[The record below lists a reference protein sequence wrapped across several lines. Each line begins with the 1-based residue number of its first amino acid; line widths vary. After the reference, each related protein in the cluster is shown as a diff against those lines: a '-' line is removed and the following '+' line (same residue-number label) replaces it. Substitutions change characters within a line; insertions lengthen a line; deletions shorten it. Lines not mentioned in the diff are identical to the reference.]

1 MESYSSSLQ
10 NEKYKCYLNR
20 LNTNELIEEE
30 HKKQVELGLAQS
42 SFDFILQVEAE
53 NQMELIS
60 ENIKKKNITKLNI
73 MSCHQ
78 NEVLLEQ
85 LFEKYLDKGYDKKN
99 S

>member
-60 ENIKKKNITKLNI
+60 DNIKKRTLLN
-73 MSCHQ
+73 
-78 NEVLLEQ
+78 
-85 LFEKYLDKGYDKKN
+85 
-99 S
+99 